1 MASSGL
7 ERFHLAQEDEVS
19 GFGAALNELQTT
31 GKRGHW
37 IWWILPQLRGLG
49 FSSTSEEY
57 GIRDAEEAVEY
68 LRDPVLRSR
77 LTVITQAI
85 AQRLDGRIPL
95 ESVMGSAIDVRKLVS
110 SLTLFEH
117 VARDLSAGEPLAELA
132 TLANTAAHVL
142 AHAEARGI
150 SRCEVTCASLGRV

>member
-7 ERFHLAQEDEVS
+7 ERFHLAQEDEGS
-19 GFGAALNELQTT
+19 GFAAALKELRTT

-37 IWWILPQLRGLG
+37 IWWILPQLIGLG

-57 GIRDAEEAVEY
+57 GIQGAEEAAEY

-77 LTVITQAI
+77 LTAITQAV
-85 AQRLDGRIPL
+85 AERLDGGMPL

-117 VARDLSAGEPLAELA
+117 VSRNLSAGEPLAELA
-132 TLANTAAHVL
+132 TLAAVAAHVL

-150 SRCEVTCASLGRV
+150 SRCEVTWASLGCA